1 MIRKFSGLIALP
13 LLLIASLSLL
23 DPSKVMG
30 QGLIESEAAS
40 SEETSVDPITL
51 INQIR
56 TFLTQAS
63 DQYAVQNF
71 DGAVQTVRTAYLDHY
86 EYLEGPLAALN
97 PELMESTELLIREDL
112 TTAMEDREPVE
123 LIQSMVTVIN
133 YNLGKAEALFQ
144 QQQ

>member
-23 DPSKVMG
+23 DLGKVMG

-56 TFLTQAS
+56 TFLIQAS
-63 DQYAVQNF
+63 DQYAAQNF

-97 PELMESTELLIREDL
+97 PQLMESTELLIREDL

-123 LIQSMVTVIN
+123 LIQAMVTVIN

>member
-1 MIRKFSGLIALP
+1 MIKNTHSLIVLP
-13 LLLIASLSLL
+13 LVLIASLSLL

-40 SEETSVDPITL
+40 SEESSADPITL
-51 INQIR
+51 INDIR

-63 DQYAVQNF
+63 NQYAAQDFV
-71 DGAVQTVRTAYLDHY
+71 GAVETVRTAYIDHY

-97 PELMESTELLIREDL
+97 PGLMESTELLIREDL

-123 LIQSMVTVIN
+123 LIQAMITVID
-133 YNLGKAEALFQ
+133 YNLNKAELLFQ
-144 QQQ
+144 QQ